1 MTIHLIYSVGRPMAR
16 GGRGRRWS
24 FRCHQMPSTSKS
36 IWEIIGEY
44 LGEMFGKLFGKTSN
58 AINFSICLGKYWGK
72 YQMPSTS
79 QSIWEIIG
87 EYLRTYLGKY
97 QMPSTSQS
105 IWENIWENIKCH
117 QLPNLFGKILGNI
130 WENIWENIKCHQLPN
145 LFGKIL
151 GNIWENIKCHQLT
164 NLTGK
169 LLGNIWENIKLHQ
182 LSNLFSQFNI
192 GECLRTY
199 LGIFGNWGIFGKISN
214 VINFPIYL
222 GTQGVFFTLCL
233 PGRPR
238 VKNNLYIYHWFL
250 TLMHV
255 MSNRLGS
262 WWHLIFSQY
271 THPSC

>member
-44 LGEMFGKLFGKTSN
+44 LGKYLGN
-58 AINFSICLGKYWGK
+58 YLGKH
-72 YQMPSTS
+72 QMPSTS
-79 QSIWEIIG
+79 QSV
-87 EYLRTYLGKY
+87 
-97 QMPSTSQS
+97 
-105 IWENIWENIKCH
+105 WENIKCH

-130 WENIWENIKCHQLPN
+130 WE
-145 LFGKIL
+145 
-151 GNIWENIKCHQLT
+151 NIWENIKCHQLT

-199 LGIFGNWGIFGKISN
+199 LGIGEYLGKYHQLPIFGNIVN
-214 VINFPIYL
+214 L
-222 GTQGVFFTLCL
+222 G
-233 PGRPR
+233 
-238 VKNNLYIYHWFL
+238 
-250 TLMHV
+250 
-255 MSNRLGS
+255 
-262 WWHLIFSQY
+262 
-271 THPSC
+271 

>member
-44 LGEMFGKLFGKTSN
+44 LGKYLGN
-58 AINFSICLGKYWGK
+58 YLGKH
-72 YQMPSTS
+72 QMPSTS
-79 QSIWEIIG
+79 QSV
-87 EYLRTYLGKY
+87 
-97 QMPSTSQS
+97 
-105 IWENIWENIKCH
+105 WENIGENIKCH
-117 QLPNLFGKILGNI
+117 QLPNLFGKLLGNI

-222 GTQGVFFTLCL
+222 ETQGVFLHCASQGG
-233 PGRPR
+233 PG
-238 VKNNLYIYHWFL
+238 
-250 TLMHV
+250 
-255 MSNRLGS
+255 
-262 WWHLIFSQY
+262 
-271 THPSC
+271 